1 MDNELES
8 LLDALFSLESPIYF
22 SLFLTLAIFA
32 LIYIFLRYILF
43 PLQKKHSSEKKDLE
57 LKNARLMALFTE
69 LDPDPVIRIDSEG
82 KIIFTNDAAKNLSS
96 SGILLEK
103 NINELISEINFSI
116 KDAIKNNLSR
126 QLSLKIENKYYSI
139 LFRGT
144 SYLNIGQFYFRD
156 ISERKEFEEKLVESR
171 RQLKELSKHL
181 QNKLEE
187 ERQRIARE
195 LHDGIGQN
203 LLLLKLRLQAIEE
216 KSAGGYTD
224 YPELIE
230 TLESSI
236 KDLKQILYDLKP
248 RILEEMGLKPALA
261 ALCEKIS
268 KESGING
275 SIDFIGNDERFD
287 NNLEVVFYRITQE
300 AMNNIVKHSKASDF
314 NIQLINQ
321 NNFLRLMISDDG
333 IGFDQSLNKNG
344 MGLINM
350 KERIESFRG
359 NLKIDSAEGTGT
371 VIIVEIPK
379 EAAFIENK

>member
-359 NLKIDSAEGTGT
+359 NLKIDSAEGSGT